1 MSFSKKHLALIVILL
16 MTAVTSVWADTETI
30 KVEYYHRDINHM
42 TGQPEGYW
50 ITIDGRLMNK
60 KPTAKGVYI
69 HQGKKKVI
77 K

>member
-1 MSFSKKHLALIVILL
+1 MRFSKKHLALIVILL

-30 KVEYYHRDINHM
+30 KVGYYHRDINYM

-50 ITIDGRLMNK
+50 ITIDGRPMNR
-60 KPTAKGVYI
+60 KPTANGVYI

>member
-1 MSFSKKHLALIVILL
+1 
-16 MTAVTSVWADTETI
+16 
-30 KVEYYHRDINHM
+30 M

-50 ITIDGRLMNK
+50 ITIDGRRMNK

>member
-1 MSFSKKHLALIVILL
+1 

-30 KVEYYHRDINHM
+30 EVEYYHRGINYM

-50 ITIDGRLMNK
+50 ITIDGRRMNK

-69 HQGKKKVI
+69 H
-77 K
+77 